1 MDLLTLIHLH
11 INCLKEENLAKF
23 TDTDSIVGFTGLCLK
38 SKISMFWN
46 TIIILLDLYS
56 LINNSFDV

>member
-1 MDLLTLIHLH
+1 MIDLLALIHLH

-38 SKISMFWN
+38 SKISN
-46 TIIILLDLYS
+46 VLKCN
-56 LINNSFDV
+56 NNSIGSLFFNK

>member
-1 MDLLTLIHLH
+1 MIDLLTLIHLH

-38 SKISMFWN
+38 SKISNVLKCNNNF
-46 TIIILLDLYS
+46 IGS
-56 LINNSFDV
+56 LFFNK